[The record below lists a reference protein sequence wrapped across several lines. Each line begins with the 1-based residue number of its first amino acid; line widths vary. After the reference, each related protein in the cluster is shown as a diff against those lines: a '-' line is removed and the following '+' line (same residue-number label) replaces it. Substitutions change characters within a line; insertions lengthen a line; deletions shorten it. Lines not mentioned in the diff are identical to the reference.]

1 MKTIVYI
8 IQDEENNVK
17 LQTIV
22 AADVWRYLHV
32 HEYEMVMDVWTK
44 ETQNEIK
51 TYLVMQ

>member
-8 IQDEENNVK
+8 IQDDEQKIK

-22 AADVWRYLHV
+22 AADVWRYLQEHD
-32 HEYEMVMDVWTK
+32 HEMVMDVWTK

-51 TYLVMQ
+51 TYLVVE